1 MTSAAEADTLFYDII
16 EWRDDLH
23 VAVACRREQ
32 LVRIRF
38 VDPSDPIVTMGTHRP
53 SRVTCASTAI
63 RDYLA
68 GKRRQ
73 LDLSLSA
80 HGTPFQRRVWQTIQ
94 DIPYGSLKTYGDV
107 AQMMG
112 APGAARAVGTALGK
126 NPIPIVIPCHRVV
139 AAHGIGGFTG
149 GLVIK
154 RALLHLEGHG
164 VYGR

>member
-1 MTSAAEADTLFYDII
+1 MMSAVEPDTLFYDII

-23 VAVACRREQ
+23 VVVACRQDQ
-32 LVRIRF
+32 LVRVRF
-38 VDPSDPIVTMGTHRP
+38 VQPSAPALTMGVHHP
-53 SRVTCASTAI
+53 ARVTFASRAI

-80 HGTPFQRRVWQTIQ
+80 HGTPFQCRVWQTIQ
-94 DIPYGSLKTYGDV
+94 DIPYGSVKTYGEV

-112 APGAARAVGTALGK
+112 ASGAARAVGTALGK
-126 NPIPIVIPCHRVV
+126 NPIPIVIPCHRIV
-139 AAHGIGGFTG
+139 AAHGMGGFTG

-154 RALLHLEGHG
+154 RALLQLEGHA
-164 VYGR
+164 V